1 MKAIVL
7 ASILFTT
14 PSTSVT
20 IIVGE
25 HGDDAHNQTA
35 YRSNHGLVYTAGKQG
50 DVDIV
55 TGIRHFKE
63 STHHTGHR
71 THKPI
76 IGAPPEMVAMMVSPF
91 SSFATSMLP
100 TFSIAACT
108 SFTGRPNRLIPFSI
122 IRAEGVST
130 LRQ

>member
-1 MKAIVL
+1 MNYD
-7 ASILFTT
+7 LFGRLVQQIHESHCLGFHFIYHT
-14 PSTSVT
+14 VHQRHQV
-20 IIVGE
+20 IVGE

-71 THKPI
+71 TQETNHRSAARNGSHDGQPLFQFRHFD
-76 IGAPPEMVAMMVSPF
+76 VADILYGCLHHSPGV
-91 SSFATSMLP
+91 P
-100 TFSIAACT
+100 T
-108 SFTGRPNRLIPFSI
+108 G
-122 IRAEGVST
+122 
-130 LRQ
+130 